1 MFSNVNV
8 MSIFYTQNDLKNY
21 LTNLSKDNLSVGFVP
36 TMGALHNGH
45 LSLIRQA
52 LNENTIVVMS
62 IFVNP
67 TQFNNANDLQKYPRT
82 LEADVALIQSL
93 SKDVI
98 VYAPSVQD
106 IYEKDVVA
114 AKFEYDGLENQ
125 MEGVNRPGHFDGVGT
140 IVKKLFE
147 IVEPTRAY
155 FGEKDFQQLQII
167 RKMVEKN
174 NMLVQI
180 VGVPIFRQ
188 DDGLAM
194 SSRNALLSEESKKY
208 ATALYAILKKAQ
220 DLFTNLSIQEVKGF
234 VEAEILKYPKF
245 TLEYFEIADENTLQT
260 AIDKKEGEKYRGF
273 IVAHLDG
280 VRLIDN
286 IAFN

>member
-1 MFSNVNV
+1 

-67 TQFNNANDLQKYPRT
+67 TQFNNAKDLQKYPRT

-220 DLFTNLSIQEVKGF
+220 DLFTTLSIQEVKGF

>member
-220 DLFTNLSIQEVKGF
+220 DLFTTLSIQEVKGF

>member
-1 MFSNVNV
+1 
-8 MSIFYTQNDLKNY
+8 MSIFYTQNELKAH
-21 LTNLSKDNLSVGFVP
+21 LATLSNENQSIGFVP

-52 LNENTIVVMS
+52 LNENDVVVMS

-67 TQFNNANDLQKYPRT
+67 TQFNNSDDLQKYPRT
-82 LEADVALIQSL
+82 LEADVALIQNL

-106 IYEKDVVA
+106 IYDQDVVA
-114 AKFEYDGLENQ
+114 KKFEYDGLENQ

-147 IVEPTRAY
+147 IVTPTRAY

-174 NMLVQI
+174 NMSVQV

-188 DDGLAM
+188 EDGLAM
-194 SSRNALLSEESKKY
+194 SSRNALLTDESKEY

-220 DLFTNLSIQEVKGF
+220 DLFTTQSIEEVKQF
-234 VEAEILKYPKF
+234 VASEILKYPKF
-245 TLEYFEIADENTLQT
+245 TLEYFEIADETTLQT
-260 AIDKKEGEKYRGF
+260 ATDKIAGEKYRGF

-286 IAFN
+286 IALN

>member
-1 MFSNVNV
+1 
-8 MSIFYTQNDLKNY
+8 MSIFYTQNELKAH
-21 LTNLSKDNLSVGFVP
+21 LATLSNENQSIGFVP

-52 LNENTIVVMS
+52 LNENDVVVMS

-67 TQFNNANDLQKYPRT
+67 TQFNNSDDLQKYPRT
-82 LEADVALIQSL
+82 LEADVALIQNL

-106 IYEKDVVA
+106 IYDQDVVA
-114 AKFEYDGLENQ
+114 KKFEYDGLENQ

-147 IVEPTRAY
+147 IVTPSRAY

-174 NMLVQI
+174 NMSVQVI
-180 VGVPIFRQ
+180 GVPIFRQ
-188 DDGLAM
+188 EDGLAM
-194 SSRNALLSEESKKY
+194 SSRNALLTDDSKEY
-208 ATALYAILKKAQ
+208 ATALYAILKKAH
-220 DLFTNLSIQEVKGF
+220 DLFTTQSIEEVKEF
-234 VEAEILKYPKF
+234 VASEILKYPKF
-245 TLEYFEIADENTLQT
+245 TLEYFEIADETTLQT
-260 AIDKKEGEKYRGF
+260 ATDKKDGEKYRGF

-286 IAFN
+286 IALN